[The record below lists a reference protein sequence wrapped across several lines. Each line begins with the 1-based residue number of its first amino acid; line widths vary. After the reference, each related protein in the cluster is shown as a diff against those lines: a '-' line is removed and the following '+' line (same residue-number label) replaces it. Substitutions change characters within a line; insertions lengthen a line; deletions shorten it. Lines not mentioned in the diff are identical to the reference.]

1 MEGRKV
7 KTNTKKGGDSDVE
20 PSSEDFQQKRRAS
33 TTTKL
38 PKWVKSRY
46 HRRRSAKSND
56 DAVPRRERRSLRR
69 LSLAPVKAAMSRS
82 ALSGA
87 IDTAL
92 ETTEEDNNASLAP
105 TSSKMVD
112 RPPVLPKRRVSH
124 CSTASSGSKNKD
136 SSDRIYKRRESYNTA
151 SSGDSIKDA
160 LASFER
166 IYGKK
171 SDSYN
176 SNTTTSS
183 GSKKRRESSNSTVS
197 SCGSR
202 KYSFERTH
210 KRRVSHDSKAS
221 SGSRKDS
228 FDGMH
233 RRRERCD
240 SSSATSD
247 GRLPP
252 LIDFTFNDVFELSGD
267 AGSNNSSKSASD

>member
-7 KTNTKKGGDSDVE
+7 KTNTKKGGDSDVG
-20 PSSEDFQQKRRAS
+20 PPSEDFQQKGRAS

-112 RPPVLPKRRVSH
+112 RPPVLPMRRVSY
-124 CSTASSGSKNKD
+124 CSTASYGSKNTD
-136 SSDRIYKRRESYNTA
+136 SSDRTYKRRESYNTA

-160 LASFER
+160 LASFGR
-166 IYGKK
+166 MYGKQ

-183 GSKKRRESSNSTVS
+183 GSKKRRESFDSTVS

-202 KYSFERTH
+202 KDSFERTY
-210 KRRVSHDSKAS
+210 KRRVSHNSKAS

-228 FDGMH
+228 FDGTH

-267 AGSNNSSKSASD
+267 ADSNNSSKSASD